1 MWGARIMDAQRMW
14 AVAWRRL
21 GACAVLALAGCGGGG
36 GGGGG
41 SGSVGGASLAT
52 GNLVDAPV
60 AGVSYQTSSG
70 LSGMTGIDGSFSYK
84 SGDTVT
90 FTVLGVTLGRSVT
103 VPGNGVVTPLSI
115 TGEDPTGA
123 TPTLANAPNATALAQ
138 FLQTLG
144 QVGGSASGNLIMPVT
159 DSSLQRQLA
168 GLYAGGG
175 LGGVVNGLQAALSN
189 SGIGGI
195 TVVTPSTALSN
206 MNLAIQA
213 VTSAAGNAQFA
224 NSTWVATGSGGGATI
239 ELLGNGMVE
248 GLTSSGKAIFG
259 TWIVAS
265 GTLSIQVSGVGGGS
279 ATATLSQADLAA
291 SPPACG
297 ACVAV
302 TPANGSPWTGS
313 IAETAAGTSNPYS
326 GIWFGMFTPNGSAI
340 ANNMHGGAVVFIAE
354 SNGSI
359 TGAIVGS
366 GGGAISGG
374 SWNSSNGSI
383 SLQLS
388 GGSGSGGQSMDVT
401 GSLAT
406 QTATLSIGGTVM
418 GTVAFT
424 RSSGVVDLSAPVSIQ
439 WSNTF
444 TGAGGSP
451 PNGCGDC
458 NPGIIVSF
466 PASGISAEQSFT
478 NPFNNGSGGSPGQ
491 GSPTSLSGTL
501 EGIAPMPSAAGISYA
516 VSIAS
521 GGGTATSQP
530 ASDACSVTSGASGV
544 LQPGQSTLAQIV
556 VTCNN

>member
-1 MWGARIMDAQRMW
+1 MDGQRML

-36 GGGGG
+36 GGGG
-41 SGSVGGASLAT
+41 SGTLSGASLAT
-52 GNLVDAPV
+52 GNLIDAPV

-70 LSGMTGIDGSFSYK
+70 LSGITGIDGSFSYK
-84 SGDTVT
+84 TGDTVV
-90 FTVLGVTLGRSVT
+90 FTVLGVTLGRSVA
-103 VPGNGVVTPLSI
+103 VPGDGVVTPLTI

-144 QVGGSASGNLIMPVT
+144 QIGGSASGNLIMPVT
-159 DSSLQRQLA
+159 DSSLQQQLA
-168 GLYAGGG
+168 GLYASGG
-175 LGGVVNGLQAALSN
+175 LGGVINGLQAALS
-189 SGIGGI
+189 SAEISGI
-195 TVVTPSTALSN
+195 TVVTPSTALNN
-206 MNLAIQA
+206 MSLAIQA
-213 VTSAAGNAQFA
+213 ATSAATNAQFA
-224 NSTWVATGSGGGATI
+224 NSTWVVTGSGGSATI
-239 ELLGNGMVE
+239 ELLANGMVE

-259 TWIVAS
+259 NWIVAS
-265 GTLSIQVSGVGGGS
+265 GALSIQVSGVGGGS
-279 ATATLSQADLAA
+279 ATATLNPTDLAA

-313 IAETAAGTSNPYS
+313 LTQTAAGTSNAYA
-326 GIWFGMFTPNGSAI
+326 GVWFGMFTPNSSAI
-340 ANNMHGGAVVFIAE
+340 ASNMHGGAIVFIAE

-359 TGAIVGS
+359 AGAIVGS

-374 SWNSSNGSI
+374 NWNPSNGSI
-383 SLQLS
+383 SLQVT
-388 GGSGSGGQSMDVT
+388 GGSGSGGQSMDLA

-406 QTATLSIGGTVM
+406 QTATLSVGGTAM

-424 RSSGVVDLSAPVSIQ
+424 RTSGVVNLSAPVSIN

-444 TGAGGSP
+444 TGAGGSAP
-451 PNGCGDC
+451 TGCGDC
-458 NPGIIVSF
+458 NPGVTVTFS
-466 PASGISAEQSFT
+466 ATGITAEQNFT
-478 NPFNNGSGGSPGQ
+478 NPFNNGNGGTPGQ

-501 EGIAPMPSAAGISYA
+501 VGIAPMPNGAGLSYT
-516 VSIAS
+516 VSIDS

-544 LQPGQSTLAQIV
+544 LLPGQSTLPQIV